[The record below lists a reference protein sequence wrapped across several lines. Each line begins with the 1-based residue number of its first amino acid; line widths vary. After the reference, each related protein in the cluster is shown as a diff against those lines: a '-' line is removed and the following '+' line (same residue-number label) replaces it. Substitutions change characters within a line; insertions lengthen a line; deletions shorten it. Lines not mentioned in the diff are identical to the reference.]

1 VKIPMGVARAMA
13 LPGHLARTMVTT
25 VHAGVGWHKM
35 GMSSTGLCRVILSG
49 AMLLMRDGE
58 RGEWRERTG
67 GG

>member
-13 LPGHLARTMVTT
+13 LPGRLAGTMVTT
-25 VHAGVGWHKM
+25 VHGGMGWHKM

-49 AMLLMRDGE
+49 AMLLTRDGE
-58 RGEWRERTG
+58 RGVWRERTG